1 MATKATC
8 DVARFS
14 KFQFRVQPDS
24 PLLMATVPIADDS
37 RVHVQLLTGW
47 LQDLGLEVIAT
58 FDAIQ
63 AWVTALRTQP
73 NMIILDIN
81 MPGGS
86 GIEVLKRLKNST
98 KTRDIP
104 VLVISG
110 NAGPDIRDLVKRLG
124 AVELLLYSSFRCDHR
139 HSVLADSRHRRP
151 VRISFHPDFRH
162 GRRAACLPLSL
173 GVYR

>member
-1 MATKATC
+1 MATI
-8 DVARFS
+8 
-14 KFQFRVQPDS
+14 
-24 PLLMATVPIADDS
+24 LIADDS

-63 AWVTALRTQP
+63 AWVTAMRTQP
-73 NMIILDIN
+73 DMIILDIN

-86 GIEVLKRLKNST
+86 GIDVLKRLKNAA

-110 NAGPDIRDLVKRLG
+110 NAGPDMRDLAKRLG
-124 AVELLLYSSFRCDHR
+124 AVELLEKPLNCEALCAIVSHLVVSPPDK
-139 HSVLADSRHRRP
+139 RP
-151 VRISFHPDFRH
+151 RE
-162 GRRAACLPLSL
+162 
-173 GVYR
+173 

>member
-14 KFQFRVQPDS
+14 KFQFRLQPDS
-24 PLLMATVPIADDS
+24 PPLTATILIADDS

-47 LQDLGLEVIAT
+47 LQDLGLKVIAA

-63 AWVTALRTQP
+63 AWVTAMRTQP

-110 NAGPDIRDLVKRLG
+110 NAGPDTRDLVKRLG
-124 AVELLLYSSFRCDHR
+124 AVELLEK
-139 HSVLADSRHRRP
+139 
-151 VRISFHPDFRH
+151 
-162 GRRAACLPLSL
+162 PLSCEAL
-173 GVYR
+173 CAILSPLVVSPSSQ